1 VPDIGMEELG
11 KKVESTQKMGVEQV
25 WQTSFATPIPKIL
38 VHCIIDSLMNLTPK
52 GTSTPKWGDG
62 FGKMQFGNWC
72 IMN

>member
-1 VPDIGMEELG
+1 MMTRLIRARHWHGG
-11 KKVESTQKMGVEQV
+11 IRKMGVEQV